1 MSDDCN
7 IAETEIF
14 LACRS
19 NIDST
24 CKDCSKLFKDC
35 ACPWTETIKDH
46 LLRTSGT
53 EDQEKTMRWSD
64 RALGREVIEERIE
77 YHLQRRDIQTAATIL
92 CIVDPPKSKSA
103 ATKRNVTNSSRI
115 SRGSSLRSFPPPVTR
130 RCGLGSDFTRLCELC
145 HIMRTVPIG

>member
-1 MSDDCN
+1 
-7 IAETEIF
+7 
-14 LACRS
+14 
-19 NIDST
+19 
-24 CKDCSKLFKDC
+24 
-35 ACPWTETIKDH
+35 
-46 LLRTSGT
+46 
-53 EDQEKTMRWSD
+53 MRWSD